1 MNPPSSKSNL
11 ALKEPPASGA
21 PQAGAA
27 GGPPAPIVHA
37 PLEGATRI
45 IGSIALSCAV
55 FMNVLDTSIAN
66 VSIPTIS
73 GDLGV
78 STSQG
83 TWVITSFAVANAITV
98 PLTGWLTQRIG
109 QVRLFIS
116 SVLLFVVASWL
127 CGFAPSLQALI
138 AFRVLQGAVA
148 GPMIPLSQTLML
160 ASFPKEKAG
169 MALAIW
175 AMTTLVAPVAGPLL
189 GGYISDNYSWPW
201 IFYINV
207 PVGLLAAWITWKIYR
222 TRESVTHKLPVD
234 KVGLG
239 LLVVW
244 VGALQIMLD
253 KGKELDWFQNS
264 TIVILAAVAFVAFVF
279 FLIWELTDKHPVVD
293 LRLFKI
299 RNFTI
304 GTLTL
309 AVAYGV
315 FFGNVVLLP
324 LWLQSNMGYTAT
336 YAGLVTAP
344 VGILAIV
351 LTPVVGRMLA
361 VTDPRRIVT
370 VAFLIFALV
379 CYMRSGFTPQS
390 DVATLVVPTVI
401 QGAAMAAFF
410 VPLTSITLS
419 GLEPWRIPS
428 ASGLT
433 NFCRL
438 TMGGFGTSITTT
450 VWENRATMHHAH
462 LTESATTGQ
471 QAFDHALGS
480 LQGAGL
486 SHAQALNSLDGILN
500 TQAFTLSALD
510 LFYASAIIFLLLTA
524 LVWLARPKKAAGA
537 AAEAAAGAH

>member
-1 MNPPSSKSNL
+1 MSDTPEPRRTAPAAPP
-11 ALKEPPASGA
+11 PRTYP
-21 PQAGAA
+21 
-27 GGPPAPIVHA
+27 
-37 PLEGATRI
+37 PLEGGMRI
-45 IGSIALSCAV
+45 LGSVALSTAV

-78 STSQG
+78 SSSQG

-98 PLTGWLTQRIG
+98 PLTGWLTQRFG
-109 QVRLFIS
+109 QVRLFLIS
-116 SVLLFVVASWL
+116 TLLFVLASWL
-127 CGFAPSLQALI
+127 CGFSPSLEALI

-189 GGYISDNYSWPW
+189 GGWISDNYTWPW

-207 PVGLLAAWITWKIYR
+207 PVGLLAAWISWRIYKD
-222 TRESVTHKLPVD
+222 RESVTHRLPID
-234 KVGLG
+234 KVGLA
-239 LLVVW
+239 LLVIW

-253 KGKELDWFQNS
+253 KGKELDWFAS
-264 TIVILAAVAFVAFVF
+264 PVVITLALISFVAFVF
-279 FLIWELTDKHPVVD
+279 FLIWELTDAHPVVD
-293 LRLFKI
+293 LRLFKV
-299 RNFTI
+299 RNFTV
-304 GTLTL
+304 GALTL

-344 VGILAIV
+344 VGVLAIV
-351 LTPVVGRMLA
+351 LTPVVGKLLA
-361 VTDPRRIVT
+361 TRDPRQLVT
-370 VAFLIFALV
+370 AAFLIFATV
-379 CYMRSGFTPQS
+379 FFMRAGFNTDT
-390 DVATLVVPTVI
+390 DVRALMLPTII

-419 GLEPWRIPS
+419 GLEPWRIPA
-428 ASGLT
+428 ASGLS
-433 NFCRL
+433 NFARL
-438 TMGGFGTSITTT
+438 TAGAFGTSIATTL
-450 VWENRATMHHAH
+450 WENRATLHHAR
-462 LTESATTGQ
+462 LTEVAGPGR
-471 QAFDHALGS
+471 QAFDDTVAT
-480 LQGAGL
+480 LQHTAGVT
-486 SHAQALNSLDGILN
+486 HQQALTLVDRMIDA
-500 TQAFTLSALD
+500 QAFTLSVVD
-510 LFYASAIIFLLLTA
+510 VFYASAVIFLLLTG
-524 LVWLARPKKAAGA
+524 LVWFARPRSSKGGSG